1 MKGTS
6 EIEIRMA
13 GEKSNSD
20 TKGRGRI
27 FLPNWP
33 LRRELKRRTTFAREW
48 HNGELCSRKL
58 GRTKGTIMDNNRNT
72 SEAMNRRWAS
82 AAGAAAL
89 GLMAMVSLAA
99 TPAKAPPYLPLNVH
113 VGEKAP
119 DFALP
124 SADGS
129 TVKLSQFAGRN
140 VLLDFYEGYW

>member
-1 MKGTS
+1 MRR
-6 EIEIRMA
+6 RM
-13 GEKSNSD
+13 ED
-20 TKGRGRI
+20 L
-27 FLPNWP
+27 LPNWL
-33 LRRELKRRTTFAREW
+33 LRRERKRRTSFAWEW

-58 GRTKGTIMDNNRNT
+58 GRTKGTIMDNSGNT

-89 GLMAMVSLAA
+89 GLMAMVALAA

-124 SADGS
+124 SASGE